1 MSSLPF
7 SVVFVGASTPI
18 PGTSFQ
24 QIDATHW
31 ASNITLRLHLFCR
44 IIQTSSSPSSPTLHT
59 QVLDVAPLAGA
70 SIINLKEVAFFLLQ
84 PNSLP
89 PDTALSLYVSN
100 NGTDWSFRGFISNT
114 HPSEVSP
121 LSWPPHWTQPSTTLP
136 SSLDTTTT
144 NSNDMSHP
152 QIGII
157 LEPLAHASS
166 LQSSKIG
173 AREDFAK
180 RVGLDLF
187 NFMQSFGGVQN
198 VGGDHLL
205 VPTNVLDSW
214 FRRLSNKLERDPDF
228 LTRSKELV

>member
-31 ASNITLRLHLFCR
+31 ASNTTLRLHLLS
-44 IIQTSSSPSSPTLHT
+44 IQPDILTPRLSPLYT

-121 LSWPPHWTQPSTTLP
+121 LSWPPHCTHPPSTTT
-136 SSLDTTTT
+136 SSDNIT
-144 NSNDMSHP
+144 NSCSSDMSHP

-157 LEPLAHASS
+157 LEPLAHVSS

-198 VGGDHLL
+198 VGGNHLL
-205 VPTNVLDSW
+205 VPTNVLDAW
-214 FRRLSNKLERDPDF
+214 FNRLSNKLERDPDF
-228 LTRSKELV
+228 LTRSKLV